1 MSDDARS
8 RRLVTGFDCQKI
20 GLAITAALI
29 GVGFLEIVA
38 LLVLG
43 VLCLLSRG

>member
-1 MSDDARS
+1 MTRDLDDWSQVSIAK
-8 RRLVTGFDCQKI
+8 KI

-43 VLCLLSRG
+43 VRCLLSCG